1 MSYIFL
7 FTNTGKTVL
16 KAKRTILLLGF
27 IGLIN
32 TNAFSQ
38 SNEVGTWFVYFGN
51 QKINNKWNI
60 QSDFQYRDYRFIGQ
74 RNQFLARGGL
84 GYNLKPQNHNLLLGY
99 AYIATDAY
107 NEFDI
112 NTSTKIENRIY
123 QQYLYKNKVGSN
135 SFTHRFRLEERF
147 FSNEFG
153 LRARYFI
160 AVQKPLGNK
169 NITNNGTYFSAYN
182 ELFINLNK
190 TPFDRNRL
198 YAGVG
203 LGINESIRV
212 ETGYMIQTQKNI
224 SRGQL
229 QLIVYNNLSF
239 KNNKHQKNLKSK
251 K

>member
-1 MSYIFL
+1 MSFIFL

-38 SNEVGTWFVYFGN
+38 SNDVGTWFVYFGN

-107 NEFDI
+107 DEFDI

-160 AVQKPLGNK
+160 AVQKPLVNK
-169 NITNNGTYFSAYN
+169 NGTNNATYFSAYN
-182 ELFINLNK
+182 ELFINLYN

-203 LGINESIRV
+203 FGINESIRV

-239 KNNKHQKNLKSK
+239 
-251 K
+251 

>member
-1 MSYIFL
+1 V
-7 FTNTGKTVL
+7 VL
-16 KAKRTILLLGF
+16 
-27 IGLIN
+27 N
-32 TNAFSQ
+32 
-38 SNEVGTWFVYFGN
+38 Y
-51 QKINNKWNI
+51 
-60 QSDFQYRDYRFIGQ
+60 
-74 RNQFLARGGL
+74 NQFLARGGL

-169 NITNNGTYFSAYN
+169 NGTRNATYFSAYN
-182 ELFINLNK
+182 ELFIDIK
-190 TPFDRNRL
+190 ETQFDRNRL
-198 YAGVG
+198 YAG
-203 LGINESIRV
+203 LGFSINESIRV

-229 QLIVYNNLSF
+229 QLIVYNNLPF
-239 KNNKHQKNLKSK
+239 KNNK
-251 K
+251 

>member
-1 MSYIFL
+1 
-7 FTNTGKTVL
+7 
-16 KAKRTILLLGF
+16 LLGF

-38 SNEVGTWFVYFGN
+38 SNDVGTWFVYFGN
-51 QKINNKWNI
+51 QKINNKLNI

-123 QQYLYKNKVGSN
+123 QQYLYKNKLGSN
-135 SFTHRFRLEERF
+135 SFLHRIRLEERF
-147 FSNEFG
+147 ISNDFG
-153 LRARYFI
+153 LRTRYFI
-160 AVQKPLGNK
+160 SVQKPLGNK
-169 NITNNGTYFSAYN
+169 NGTRNATYFSAYN
-182 ELFINLNK
+182 ELFIDIK
-190 TPFDRNRL
+190 ETQFDRNRL
-198 YAGVG
+198 YAG
-203 LGINESIRV
+203 LGFSINESIRV
-212 ETGYMIQTQKNI
+212 ESGYMIQTQKNI

-229 QLIVYNNLSF
+229 QLIVYNNLPF
-239 KNNKHQKNLKSK
+239 KNNK
-251 K
+251 